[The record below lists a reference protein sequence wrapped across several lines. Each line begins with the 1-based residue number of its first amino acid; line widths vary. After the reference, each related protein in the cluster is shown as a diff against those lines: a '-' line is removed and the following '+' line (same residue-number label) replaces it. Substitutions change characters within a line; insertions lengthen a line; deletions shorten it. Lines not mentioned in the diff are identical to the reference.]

1 MVIKESGL
9 NEVLQSYCSG
19 CLSFLADIVANTGN
33 RLRPDRLTIAD

>member
-33 RLRPDRLTIAD
+33 RLRTEQLKLAN